1 MKLSKG
7 AGVAGDDPPTLNEE
21 SEHFLEKLHRF
32 APEQCSI
39 SVLNMAKLPETEAT
53 NGETYS
59 KDSFEHIW
67 SVEIGSLGM
76 K

>member
-1 MKLSKG
+1 
-7 AGVAGDDPPTLNEE
+7 
-21 SEHFLEKLHRF
+21 
-32 APEQCSI
+32 
-39 SVLNMAKLPETEAT
+39 MAKLPETEAT